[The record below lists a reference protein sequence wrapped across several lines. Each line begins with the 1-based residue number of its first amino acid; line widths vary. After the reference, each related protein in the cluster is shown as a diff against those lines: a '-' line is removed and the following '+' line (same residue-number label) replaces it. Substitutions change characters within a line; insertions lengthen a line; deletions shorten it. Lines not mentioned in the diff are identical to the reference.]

1 MAKSI
6 CMQKRK
12 QLVAKERIVLIQ
24 IKDSTG
30 KTHLTFLLCSFL
42 IKKQINTNAKQLK
55 FYQNKIFKALH

>member
-6 CMQKRK
+6 CPQKRK

-30 KTHLTFLLCSFL
+30 DTHLTFLLCSFL
-42 IKKQINTNAKQLK
+42 IKNQINTNAKQL
-55 FYQNKIFKALH
+55 